1 VIAHSAHGAAELEAE
16 VGIEPDRIRIVPL
29 AVGDAFRQRHPADT
43 VATTCRRYG
52 VSPGHFLIA
61 VGQVND
67 RKNLAVVLRALARL
81 DRATLGKP
89 TLLLAG
95 SAGPTAGHVTDAIRD
110 LGLEPHVRLAGYV
123 PDADLPV
130 LLGAARALVHPS
142 HAEGFGFTPLEAMAA
157 GVPALC
163 STAGALPEM
172 VGTAG
177 VLLDPDDVDAWAGA
191 IERVLQDDDL
201 RARLVAAGDR
211 HQETF
216 RWDRVA
222 ADTERIYAEVLGR
235 P

>member
-1 VIAHSAHGAAELEAE
+1 
-16 VGIEPDRIRIVPL
+16 
-29 AVGDAFRQRHPADT
+29 
-43 VATTCRRYG
+43 
-52 VSPGHFLIA
+52 
-61 VGQVND
+61 
-67 RKNLAVVLRALARL
+67 
-81 DRATLGKP
+81 
-89 TLLLAG
+89 
-95 SAGPTAGHVTDAIRD
+95 
-110 LGLEPHVRLAGYV
+110 
-123 PDADLPV
+123 
-130 LLGAARALVHPS
+130 VHPS

-177 VLLDPDDVDAWAGA
+177 VLLDPDDADAWAGA

-201 RARLVAAGDR
+201 RARLVAAGDL

-235 P
+235 R